1 MSEQQTAQA
10 QSSSKRPTLASTL
23 KSHDTEETFDLIFYR
38 PIGYV
43 WALIC
48 RRLGIVPNAV
58 TIVAIILGTAGGVL
72 FAFGSL
78 PLTLWAIVLIV
89 IANSLDSADG
99 QLARMTGQYSRL
111 GRFLDGMCG
120 DIWFVTIYVA
130 VAYRLSGQEGWSTY
144 AWLLGVFTGIFH
156 VKQAAMADYYRN
168 FHLFILKGKQQSE
181 WDDSDQLA
189 SEYPKI
195 PWFPNIFAK
204 LSALIYLGYTREQE
218 RSTPALQKL
227 RHLLDNR
234 YGDEWPAPLREAFR
248 HESKPLM
255 KYTNILTF
263 NTRIFVLFAAML
275 LDKPLYY
282 FLFELTVM
290 NIILIYMIARHERI
304 CRRFIAT
311 IEKEDKA

>member
-23 KSHDTEETFDLIFYR
+23 KSRDTEETFDLIFYR

-195 PWFPNIFAK
+195 PWFPNIFSK